1 LKGKGKMNFFQ
12 DLKQV
17 LEKGMGQV
25 GNQVF
30 DISKLKNLLNGEK
43 DQIQNLYTR
52 LGQLVFAEWKEKG
65 KIEVAGEIEQ
75 VLRMVQAGNQQMTE
89 LEKRIDLQ
97 TQASTAFSP
106 TRTYFEPTQQT
117 PPPPLTATSVVNEAK
132 PVAVVY
138 LCPFCAHQVKQE
150 DSSCSNCQARFY

>member
-1 LKGKGKMNFFQ
+1 MKGKGKMNFFQ

-30 DISKLKNLLNGEK
+30 DISKLKNILNGEK

-52 LGQLVFAEWKEKG
+52 LGKLVFAEWKEKG
-65 KIEVAGEIEQ
+65 RIEVTGEIEQ
-75 VLRMVQAGNQQMTE
+75 VLRMIQTGNQQMNE

-97 TQASTAFSP
+97 SQASAVFSP
-106 TRTYFEPTQQT
+106 TKSQFEPTA
-117 PPPPLTATSVVNEAK
+117 PPPLTTTAVINEQK
-132 PVAVVY
+132 PVTVLY

-150 DSSCSNCQARFY
+150 ASSCSNCQARFY